1 MHGSYDPKRTALIL
15 FPICIVLCVGLGIY
29 VLFSELGILGAI
41 CFFSAAALMTLPIIA
56 ARNRRIEL
64 RDDGF
69 VYRTWLGRAYE
80 YKYSDVEWYDDSGYD
95 PVLHIRDRKLFVDC
109 DSQEWPEI
117 NKRLQALGAPSCD
130 PAKAVLSPEN
140 GEEAAKVLRLYGRV
154 PVAAYMLILAV
165 ITAALPV
172 LLLVFNNED
181 AGLWDTVCKILLTAG
196 FAFCVL
202 VFINLALV
210 YLISRIE
217 LYSESFVY
225 VDPIGRRR
233 EYAFS
238 DAVSC
243 KHIKPGRYGS
253 FDNPGFR
260 LIMNDGRKIMVDLKM
275 LNNGLGEK
283 IGFDRIRD
291 CLKKEL

>member
-1 MHGSYDPKRTALIL
+1 MHSSYDPKRTALIL

-29 VLFSELGILGAI
+29 AMFSELGVIGAI
-41 CFFSAAALMTLPIIA
+41 CFFVVAALMTLPIIA
-56 ARNRRIEL
+56 AKNRRVNL
-64 RDDGF
+64 SDDGF
-69 VYRTWLGRAYE
+69 VYRTWLGREYE
-80 YKYSDVEWYDDSGYD
+80 YKYSDVIWYDDSGHD
-95 PVLHIRDRKLFVDC
+95 PVLHTWDKKLYVDY

-117 NKRLQALGAPSCD
+117 NKRLLSLGTPSCD
-130 PAKAVLSPEN
+130 PAKAIVSPEN

-154 PVAAYMLILAV
+154 PVAVYLLILAM

-172 LLLVFNNED
+172 LLLVFHNED
-181 AGLWDTVCKILLTAG
+181 DGLLGTVCMILLTAG

-202 VFINLALV
+202 VFINLAMV
-210 YLISRIE
+210 YLVSRIE
-217 LYSESFVY
+217 LYSDSFVY
-225 VDPIGRRR
+225 VDPIGRRH

-243 KHIKPGRYGS
+243 KTIKPGRYGS
-253 FDNPGFR
+253 LDNPGFR
-260 LIMNDGRKIMVDLKM
+260 LIMNDERKLMVDLKM

-283 IGFDRIRD
+283 IGFDRIRN